1 MVDVVEEPHADP
13 TRVRG
18 REGADDEP
26 LGLALEAD
34 VVEREVERALGRV
47 QERGGLSRDLGRLLS
62 AVRECPELDQL
73 PAAARIA
80 ALCAR
85 FAAW

>member
-1 MVDVVEEPHADP
+1 
-13 TRVRG
+13 VRG
-18 REGADDEP
+18 RECAHDEP
-26 LGLALEAD
+26 LGLALEPD
-34 VVEREVERALGRV
+34 VVEREVERPLGRV
-47 QERGGLSRDLGRLLS
+47 EEGCGLARDDGRVLP